1 MIKVKLLNYLRYISD
16 EAEEEHDEA
25 QGVNPSKALK
35 AKERQ
40 RFVENL
46 SSMVL
51 SGDFD

>member
-1 MIKVKLLNYLRYISD
+1 MIKAKLISYLRWI
-16 EAEEEHDEA
+16 EKQAEEEHEEM
-25 QGVNPSKALK
+25 QGISPAKALK

-51 SGDFD
+51 AGDFD